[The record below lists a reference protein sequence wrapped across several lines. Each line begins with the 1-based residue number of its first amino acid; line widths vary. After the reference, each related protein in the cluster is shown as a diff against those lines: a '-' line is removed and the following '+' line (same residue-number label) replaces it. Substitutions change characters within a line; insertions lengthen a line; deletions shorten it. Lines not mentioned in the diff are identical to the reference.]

1 MTQLP
6 DSQVSWLRLQ
16 LSRHRS
22 FGADSHRDHWSSAGG
37 LEQSGR
43 TWESRTRFQYDHRWN
58 CFECRPYK
66 EKKEGDRILT
76 AFDDSDMW
84 VTVVSTGDTLTV
96 KNLAGDAG
104 VQYVSVP
111 ISGRA
116 VVLTTGPLD
125 VEGDDSE
132 LVENITDFTVNL
144 LMPLRWLGTLSSSRG
159 LLPPARP
166 LTGLYE
172 AHHPGTR
179 RRCWHLHESRDEAGD
194 CAEEWKSVDGVT
206 TGWYV
211 RSTSEWRKMGRFE
224 KTGRDL
230 RQIADQLG
238 IKTSVDMVSDL
249 DLLTFEPMGWE
260 DERYEALRREA
271 GWTPPSDTFQ
281 PPPLEVHLTVT
292 IRKGAASA

>member
-6 DSQVSWLRLQ
+6 DSQVSRLKGL
-16 LSRHRS
+16 LSRHKNLLAGS
-22 FGADSHRDHWSSAGG
+22 LRDHWSSAGG

-43 TWESRTRFQYDHRWN
+43 TWESRTRFQYDHAWN

-84 VTVVSTGDTLTV
+84 VTVFSTGDTHTV

-116 VVLTTGPLD
+116 VVLTTGPLN

-132 LVENITDFTVNL
+132 LVENKTDFTVNL
-144 LMPLRWLGTLSSSRG
+144 LMPQRWLGTLSSSRG
-159 LLPPARP
+159 FLPPARR
-166 LTGLYE
+166 LSGLYE
-172 AHHPGTR
+172 AHQPGTR
-179 RRCWHLHESRDEAGD
+179 RRCWELHGSRDEARD
-194 CAEEWKSVDGVT
+194 CAEEWKSIDGVT

-211 RSTSEWRKMGRFE
+211 RPTSEWRKMGRFE
-224 KTGRDL
+224 KTGHEL
-230 RQIADQLG
+230 RAIADQFG
-238 IKTSVDMVSDL
+238 IKHTIEFGSGG
-249 DLLTFEPMGWE
+249 DLLTLEPMAWE

-271 GWTPPSDTFQ
+271 GWTPPSETFQ
-281 PPPLEVHLTVT
+281 PPPLEVHLTVK
-292 IRKGAASA
+292 IRKGAVSA

>member
-1 MTQLP
+1 
-6 DSQVSWLRLQ
+6 
-16 LSRHRS
+16 
-22 FGADSHRDHWSSAGG
+22 
-37 LEQSGR
+37 
-43 TWESRTRFQYDHRWN
+43 
-58 CFECRPYK
+58 
-66 EKKEGDRILT
+66 
-76 AFDDSDMW
+76 MW

-111 ISGRA
+111 ISGRG

-125 VEGDDSE
+125 VEGNDSE
-132 LVENITDFTVNL
+132 LVENKTDFTVNL

-159 LLPPARP
+159 FLPPARP
-166 LTGLYE
+166 LSGLYE

-179 RRCWHLHESRDEAGD
+179 RRCWELHGSKDEARD
-194 CAEEWKSVDGVT
+194 CAEEWKSIDGVT

-224 KTGRDL
+224 KTGREL
-230 RQIADQLG
+230 RAIADRLD
-238 IKTSVDMVSDL
+238 IKTSIDMGSDL

-271 GWTPPSDTFQ
+271 GWTPPSETFQ
-281 PPPLEVHLTVT
+281 PPPLEVHLTLT